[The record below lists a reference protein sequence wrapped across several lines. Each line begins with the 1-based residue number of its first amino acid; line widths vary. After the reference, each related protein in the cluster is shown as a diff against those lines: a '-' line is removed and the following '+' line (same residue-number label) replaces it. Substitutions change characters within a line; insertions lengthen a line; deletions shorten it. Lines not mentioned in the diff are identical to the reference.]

1 MREAEAAALVA
12 EAPLESAP
20 RLEPLVP
27 QLDEASRR
35 SPVVAALVT
44 MRPQQWLKN
53 LLVIAAA
60 GAAGALGSDDVPGR
74 VGVACF
80 AFCLLSSGIYAIN
93 DVRDRFEDR
102 LHPRKRFR
110 PVAAGSLSPETAI
123 ILGIALMAVGLGLCW
138 FIAPLLALVGIA
150 YLALTLSYTM

>member
-1 MREAEAAALVA
+1 MMREAEAAAATA
-12 EAPLESAP
+12 ERPLESAH
-20 RLEPLVP
+20 RLGQLVP
-27 QLDEASRR
+27 TPAEALRR
-35 SPVVAALVT
+35 SPLAAALIT
-44 MRPQQWLKN
+44 MRPQQWVKN

-60 GAAGALGSDDVPGR
+60 GAAGALGHDDVPGR

-110 PVAAGSLSPETAI
+110 PVAVGSLSPEAAI
-123 ILGIALMAVGLGLCW
+123 ILGIALMGVGLALCW
-138 FIAPLLALVGIA
+138 FIAPLLALVGVG
-150 YLALTLSYTM
+150 YL